1 MSDGYYVRVR
11 GRTLGPYPLDA
22 IRQMVRKAQIGRSHE
37 VSVDGVSWTSATT
50 FPEIFERAH
59 SAVIQTTSS
68 GGAAGADLWSGVDAN
83 DPGVFQVGQSPPQ
96 GGGSP
101 APMWHYTMS
110 GQQQQAPVDQ
120 HRLVELISMGHVG
133 PDDNVWRETMSEWL
147 PVSHVPE
154 LAVHAMPPAPRTNQP
169 AGFPINGTPQSQPFA
184 TDNMSLD
191 YQRFVGKKTGAGV
204 AALLLGT
211 IGIHKFMLG
220 LTTGGLTM
228 LLLTLLV
235 IPIPVLSIIAFV
247 EGILYL
253 TKNDQQFFQDYAVDR
268 KQWF

>member
-1 MSDGYYVRVR
+1 
-11 GRTLGPYPLDA
+11 
-22 IRQMVRKAQIGRSHE
+22 
-37 VSVDGVSWTSATT
+37 
-50 FPEIFERAH
+50 
-59 SAVIQTTSS
+59 
-68 GGAAGADLWSGVDAN
+68 
-83 DPGVFQVGQSPPQ
+83 
-96 GGGSP
+96 
-101 APMWHYTMS
+101 MS
-110 GQQQQAPVDQ
+110 GQQQPTPVDEQ
-120 HRLVELISMGHVG
+120 RLVELIAMGHVG

-154 LAVHAMPPAPRTNQP
+154 LASYAMPSASRTNHA
-169 AGFPINGTPQSQPFA
+169 AGFPQSDTIPSPRF
-184 TDNMSLD
+184 TTGNMSPE
-191 YQRFVGKKTGAGV
+191 YQRFVGKKAGAGV

-235 IPIPVLSIIAFV
+235 IPIPFLSVIAFV

-253 TKNDQQFFQDYAVDR
+253 TKTDEQFFRDYAVDR